1 MKRKNLNKKGEEE
14 EMLSKETLNIIIA
27 VICICALVYLAVL
40 IYFAVTGTQNV
51 KFAQAV
57 VNGDSTKHGIADEIR
72 RINVGGM
79 NNNSYFIPN
88 PSGWWIFSFVG
99 QDIKPNTCAGSN
111 CLCVC
116 EKLLVGIFSVD
127 SRQAQRCDDK
137 GSCVAVWNLK
147 KFDPIEIKGAGI
159 FVSIKNVNGQIEIN
173 KK

>member
-1 MKRKNLNKKGEEE
+1 MREKKLDKKGQEVGILPEETIK
-14 EMLSKETLNIIIA
+14 LIIA
-27 VICICALVYLAVL
+27 VICIAALIYLLVL
-40 IYFAVTGTQNV
+40 IYFSATGNQS
-51 KFAQAV
+51 KKAAEAI
-57 VNGDSTKHGIADEIR
+57 VNGNNGIASEIR
-72 RINVGGM
+72 RINVGGFD
-79 NNNSYFIPN
+79 NPSFLVPN